1 MLGHQVR
8 IEQRNSSSIIR
19 DLQQH
24 RLQQHRRRQ
33 EQDAEDL
40 VDARESLD
48 EDDAS
53 LALDECKF
61 FRMNAIVL

>member
-24 RLQQHRRRQ
+24 RLQRHRRRQ

-61 FRMNAIVL
+61 C